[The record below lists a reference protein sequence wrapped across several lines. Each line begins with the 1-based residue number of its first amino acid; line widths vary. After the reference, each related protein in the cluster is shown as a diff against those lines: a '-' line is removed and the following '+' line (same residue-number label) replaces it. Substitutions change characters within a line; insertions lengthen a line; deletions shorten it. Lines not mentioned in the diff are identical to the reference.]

1 VAAQVAVGR
10 ATAVQVGILV
20 VLQVLE
26 VMAAVVA
33 HKLQAEQ

>member
-1 VAAQVAVGR
+1 VVAQVVVGL
-10 ATAVQVGILV
+10 ATAVQVGVLV